1 MLKLTQ
7 TTVVTSGL
15 RGLCCAGLSTLITAF
30 VSWSFV
36 ASTDTLN
43 WMGSSGLDA
52 AGSAMVVKR
61 LFRASGG
68 VA

>member
-43 WMGSSGLDA
+43 WMGSSALDGRVMA
-52 AGSAMVVKR
+52 DNAVPD
-61 LFRASGG
+61 SGIK
-68 VA
+68 VL

>member
-15 RGLCCAGLSTLITAF
+15 RGLCCAGLSTLITASF
-30 VSWSFV
+30 SWSFV

-43 WMGSSGLDA
+43 WMGSSAVDGR
-52 AGSAMVVKR
+52 VV
-61 LFRASGG
+61 ADNAVPDSGIK
-68 VA
+68 VL

>member
-43 WMGSSGLDA
+43 WMGSSALDGRVLA
-52 AGSAMVVKR
+52 DNAVPD
-61 LFRASGG
+61 SGIK
-68 VA
+68 VL